1 MTSENVKSFLFTVKR
16 LYKKQRGYTP
26 IVQCSGV
33 FIEEEWVMKKIVV
46 VGAGPGGL
54 AAAMLLAHK
63 GYEVEVYEKQPYIG
77 GRTSEIRLGDYK
89 FDMGPT
95 FLNMLYIAEEIF
107 ELTGRQLNNY
117 VELYDLDPMYELIF
131 HDKKIQMT
139 RNASEMIRQIN
150 DIFPGNEG
158 GYEKYMEQTG
168 KKLKTLA
175 PVLQSP
181 MNRFTDMLKPHVL
194 KAVGELEI
202 GKSLVDTLSNFF
214 KDEELQLTFT
224 FQAKYLGM
232 SPWESPGAFS
242 ILSYIEHAYGVYHIK
257 GGLNRLSQA
266 MAQAAQE
273 MGATIHTNCGVKKL
287 VTANREVTGVMLENG
302 DYIQADE
309 VVVNGDFGHVMTKM
323 VEPGVLKKY
332 TPEKLEKKPLSCSTF
347 MLYLGVNKR
356 FDNLPHHTIWFAK
369 DYRKNVEEIT
379 NAKLLSEDPSIY
391 IQNAVVTD
399 PTVAPEGKSTLYV
412 LVPVPNNT
420 SRIDW
425 DNVSPKFREMILGM
439 VAEKLGEP
447 NLAALIEEE
456 RMITPKDWENDIS
469 VYKGATFNL
478 GHQLTQMLAFR
489 PRNKFEGLDRC
500 WLVGGGTHPGS
511 GLPIILESA
520 RITVNSILAQDKK
533 AMLPIKPL
541 PKVNMQQRTKEVP
554 KPIIQM

>member
-1 MTSENVKSFLFTVKR
+1 
-16 LYKKQRGYTP
+16 
-26 IVQCSGV
+26 
-33 FIEEEWVMKKIVV
+33 MKNIAI

-63 GYEVEVYEKQPYIG
+63 GYTVQVYEKQPYVG
-77 GRTSEIRLGDYK
+77 GRTSEIQLGDYK

-107 ELTGRQLNNY
+107 ELTGRKLQDY
-117 VELYDLDPMYELIF
+117 VELYDLDPMYELVF
-131 HDKKIQMT
+131 HDKKINMT
-139 RNASEMIRQIN
+139 RNAHEMIKQIN
-150 DIFPGNEG
+150 EIFPGNEG
-158 GYEKYMEQTG
+158 GYEAYIEKTQ
-168 KKLKTLA
+168 KKLEVLA

-202 GKSLVDTLSNFF
+202 GKSLVDTLSQFY
-214 KDEELQLTFT
+214 KDEDLQLAFT

-242 ILSYIEHAYGVYHIK
+242 ILSYIEHAYGVYHVK
-257 GGLNRLSQA
+257 GGLNRLTQA
-266 MAQAAQE
+266 MARVACE
-273 MGATIHTNCGVKKL
+273 MGVKIYTNCGVKQL
-287 VTANREVTGVMLENG
+287 VTSGRKVTGLALENG
-302 DYIQADE
+302 EVVQADE
-309 VVVNGDFGHVMTKM
+309 VVINGDFGHVMTNL

-332 TPEKLEKKPLSCSTF
+332 TPEKMAKKPLSCSTF

-356 FDNLPHHTIWFAK
+356 FDDLAHHTIWFAK

-379 NAKLLSEDPSIY
+379 KTKLLSDDPSIY

-399 PTVAPEGKSTLYV
+399 PTVAPAGKSTLYI

-420 SRIDW
+420 SAIDW
-425 DNVSPKFREMILGM
+425 DAVSGDFRNMVLRM

-447 NLAALIEEE
+447 HLENLIEEE
-456 RMITPKDWENDIS
+456 RMITPKDWENDIN

-489 PRNKFEGLDRC
+489 PRNKFEELDRC

-520 RITVNSILAQDKK
+520 RITVNGILAQDQK
-533 AMLPIKPL
+533 ALFPVKPL
-541 PKVNMQQRTKEVP
+541 PNGSTYKPVKEVS